1 MRWRG
6 AMRVAVRILA
16 MLFWLLALL
25 PLHGAWRLFRA
36 RSPWPRRFLGGIGR
50 IAGARVGIRGNPL
63 PAPVLYLA
71 NHQSWLDIMI
81 LAGATG
87 TAFVSKAEVRAW
99 PLFGWLASLND
110 TVFIARSDRGGV
122 RQQAEALRA
131 ALVSGQP
138 VALFPE
144 GTTTEGLDLL
154 PFRASLL
161 AAVAP
166 PPPGTRVQPVRIDY
180 GAARDVIGWSDAPA
194 WENVKAVLGRP
205 GRFDMTLNFLAPV
218 EEMTDRKRIGAAA
231 RRAIAD
237 ASGSR
242 AQSL

>member
-1 MRWRG
+1 ML
-6 AMRVAVRILA
+6 APLRILA
-16 MLFWLLALL
+16 MLAWLLALL
-25 PLHGAWRLFRA
+25 PLHGAWRLFRR
-36 RSPWPRRFLGGIGR
+36 RSPWPSRFLGGIGR
-50 IAGARVGIRGNPL
+50 IAGARVGILGTPL

-99 PLFGWLASLND
+99 PLFGWLASLNN

-122 RQQAEALRA
+122 RQQADALRT
-131 ALVSGQP
+131 ALLSGQA

-144 GTTTEGLDLL
+144 GTTTDGTTLL

-166 PPPGTRVQPVRIDY
+166 PPPGTHVQPVAIDY
-180 GAARDVIGWSDAPA
+180 GGARNVIGWSDESA
-194 WENVKAVLGRP
+194 WANVRAVLGRR
-205 GRFDMTLNFLAPV
+205 GRFDMTLHFLPPV
-218 EEMTDRKRIGAAA
+218 ADLSDRKRIGAAA
-231 RRAIAD
+231 QRAIAD
-237 ASGSR
+237 ASGSHV
-242 AQSL
+242 QSL

>member
-1 MRWRG
+1 MRTIRLV
-6 AMRVAVRILA
+6 ARVLA
-16 MLFWLLALL
+16 MLLWLLALL
-25 PLHGAWRLFRA
+25 VLHGAWRFFGR
-36 RSPWPRRFLGGIGR
+36 RSPWPRRFLRGIGR
-50 IAGARVGIRGNPL
+50 IAGARVGIRGTPL
-63 PAPVLYLA
+63 PAHVLYLA

-99 PLFGWLASLND
+99 PLFGWLASLNN

-122 RQQAEALRA
+122 RQQADALRT
-131 ALVSGQP
+131 ALLSGQP

-144 GTTTEGLDLL
+144 GTTTDGTTLL

-166 PPPGTRVQPVRIDY
+166 PPPGTHVQPVAINY
-180 GAARDVIGWSDAPA
+180 GAAGETIGWADESA
-194 WENVKAVLGRP
+194 WENVRAVLGRR
-205 GRFDMTLNFLAPV
+205 GRFDMTLNFLPPIADLS
-218 EEMTDRKRIGAAA
+218 DRKRIGAAA
-231 RRAIAD
+231 QSAIAD
-237 ASGSR
+237 ASGKR